1 MLVHAHVKCDSCLC
15 NPIIGTRYKCSVCP
29 NFDICAK
36 CENINN
42 HEHPFLKIKNITQ
55 TPKKIIT
62 ILDVDEEQEK
72 GRSSLFST
80 SESKQKRER
89 CQRLSN
95 LRKGA
100 QDLVK

>member
-72 GRSSLFST
+72 GKLLSL
-80 SESKQKRER
+80 EKQTNHLGR
-89 CQRLSN
+89 RLV
-95 LRKGA
+95 
-100 QDLVK
+100 LVCS